1 MFACVFICSACI
13 KEPAFDQ
20 IKYVNTL
27 DASINVKK
35 VLLNGEYCIETNG
48 EKNTWECA
56 FKVGFDSLLK
66 DSWFVCSVSTSEDF
80 YKRKPADNR
89 TQFEVE
95 IEPDVYD
102 TTYYYCAVLRKK
114 DKELAAGEV
123 RTIYF
128 GNPNAT
134 ITTIPVSDI
143 TATSAKCGG
152 IVNNSGNAAVT
163 ARGICWSTSHNP
175 TINGRHTT
183 DGSGTGNF
191 TSTMTG
197 LSPNTAYFVR
207 AYATNSAGTS
217 YGNERGFTTSPPGL
231 PTVTTSS
238 VSNITTS
245 SATCGGSV
253 TNNGGATVTARG
265 ICWSTSHN
273 PTTISSHTTNGSG
286 TGAFTGS
293 ITGLSENTTYY
304 VRAYATN
311 SAGTA
316 YGAERT
322 FTTLTLPTVTT
333 SAVSNITT
341 NSATCG
347 GTVTNS
353 GNATVTARGVCWSTS
368 HNPTISNI
376 HTTNGSGTGTF
387 TSSITGLSANTTYYL
402 RAYAKNSA
410 GTAYGEE
417 RSFTTTSGGG
427 NTPAGW
433 VDLGLP
439 SGLLWAECNLGAT
452 TPEGYGNYYAWGETS
467 TKSNYSWSTY
477 RYGSDYNKLTKYCSN
492 SSYGLNGF
500 TDNLTTLQSGDDAAT
515 AVLGNGARMPT
526 KAEWQELLNNTTAT
540 WTTQNGVYGQKF
552 TAANGS
558 SLFLPAA
565 GYRNGSSLRY
575 AGEYGYYWSSSLDE
589 SYPDDAWYVS
599 FGSDG
604 QYVGSYGG
612 RDYGRSV
619 RAVRSQ
625 N

>member
-1 MFACVFICSACI
+1 MNRISTILLFACVFICSACI
-13 KEPAFDQ
+13 KEPTFDQ

-175 TINGRHTT
+175 TINGHHTT

-191 TSTMTG
+191 NSTMTG
-197 LSPNTAYFVR
+197 LSANTAYFVR

-217 YGNERGFTTSPPGL
+217 YGNERGFTTPPPEL
-231 PTVTTSS
+231 PTVTTLS
-238 VSNITTS
+238 VYDIYTC
-245 SATCGGSV
+245 SATCGGEV

-347 GTVTNS
+347 GNVINS
-353 GNATVTARGVCWSTS
+353 GNATVTARGVCWSAS
-368 HNPTISNI
+368 HNPTVSNS
-376 HTTNGSGTGTF
+376 HTTNGSGTGSF
-387 TSSITGLSANTTYYL
+387 TSSITGLSAGTTYYV
-402 RAYAKNSA
+402 RAYATNSG
-410 GTAYGEE
+410 GTAYGNEV
-417 RSFTTTSGGG
+417 SFT
-427 NTPAGW
+427 AGFI
-433 VDLGLP
+433 DLGLP
-439 SGLLWAECNLGAT
+439 SGLLWAVCNIGAT

-477 RYGSDYNKLTKYCSN
+477 AYGSGFYQLTKYCTN
-492 SSYGLNGF
+492 SSYGLTGF
-500 TDNLTTLQSGDDAAT
+500 TDNLTTLQFGDDAAT

-540 WTTQNGVYGQKF
+540 WTTQNGVYGRKF
-552 TAANGS
+552 TSTNGN

-565 GYRNGSSLRY
+565 GYRNGTELNV
-575 AGEYGYYWSSSLDE
+575 AGEGHYWSSSLAE
-589 SYPDDAWYVS
+589 SGPDRAWYTRLY
-599 FGSDG
+599 SDG
-604 QYVGSYGG
+604 QSVYYSCRAYGL
-612 RDYGRSV
+612 SV

>member
-1 MFACVFICSACI
+1 MNRISTILLFACVFICSACI

-66 DSWFVCSVSTSEDF
+66 DSWFVCSVSTSENF

-175 TINGRHTT
+175 TINGHHTT

-191 TSTMTG
+191 NSTMTG
-197 LSPNTAYFVR
+197 LSANTAYFVR

-238 VSNITTS
+238 VSNITTN
-245 SATCGGSV
+245 SATCGGNV

-265 ICWSTSHN
+265 ICWSTSRN
-273 PTTISSHTTNGSG
+273 PTISNSHTANGSG
-286 TGAFTGS
+286 TGSFTNT

-316 YGAERT
+316 YGAERS
-322 FTTLTLPTVTT
+322 FTTLPTVTT
-333 SAVSNITT
+333 STVSSITT

-347 GTVTNS
+347 GNVINS
-353 GNATVTARGVCWSTS
+353 GNATVTARGVCWSAS
-368 HNPTISNI
+368 HNPTVSNS
-376 HTTNGSGTGTF
+376 HTTNGSGTGSF
-387 TSSITGLSANTTYYL
+387 TSSITGLSAGTTYYV
-402 RAYAKNSA
+402 RAYATNSG
-410 GTAYGEE
+410 GTAYGNEV
-417 RSFTTTSGGG
+417 SFT
-427 NTPAGW
+427 AGFI
-433 VDLGLP
+433 DLGLP
-439 SGLLWAECNLGAT
+439 SGLLWAVCNIGAT

-477 RYGSDYNKLTKYCSN
+477 RYGSDYSKLTKYCNN

-500 TDNLTTLQSGDDAAT
+500 TDNLTTLQPSDDAAT

-526 KAEWQELLNNTTAT
+526 NAEWQELLNNTTAT
-540 WTTQNGVYGQKF
+540 WTTQNGVYGRKF
-552 TAANGS
+552 TSTNGN

-565 GYRNGSSLRY
+565 GYRNGSSLFDVIT
-575 AGEYGYYWSSSLDE
+575 YGYYWSSSL
-589 SYPDDAWYVS
+589 YGGGPGYAWYVGFS
-599 FGSDG
+599 PDD
-604 QYVGSYGG
+604 QYVNGG
-612 RDYGRSV
+612 YRNYGRSV